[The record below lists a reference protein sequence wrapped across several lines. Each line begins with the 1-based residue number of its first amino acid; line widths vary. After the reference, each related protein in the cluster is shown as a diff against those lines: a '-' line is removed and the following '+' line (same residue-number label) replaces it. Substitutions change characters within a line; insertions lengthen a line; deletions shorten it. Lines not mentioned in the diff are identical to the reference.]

1 MKKLAIVL
9 AALAALVMFISY
21 NVWRAAE
28 EPVTSTPGP
37 LEVGRAQLH
46 AQLMDAE
53 QREGAAEKQAW
64 NSPDNLRA
72 LVKWHQDRIAKLTGN
87 TQAGEILAYDRAA
100 VDRLQKRIADLAA
113 QQAAQA
119 QAAAAAAKAAQ
130 QHR

>member
-9 AALAALVMFISY
+9 AALVALTMVISY

-37 LEVGRAQLH
+37 LETGRAQLH
-46 AQLMDAE
+46 AQLVDAE
-53 QREGAAEKQAW
+53 QHEGAAEKQAW
-64 NSPDNLRA
+64 NSPDRLRA
-72 LVKWHQDRIAKLTGN
+72 LIKWHQDRIAKLTGN
-87 TQAGEILAYDRAA
+87 SQAGEILAYDQAA
-100 VDRLQKRIADLAA
+100 VDRLQNRIADLAA

-130 QHR
+130 QQH

>member
-1 MKKLAIVL
+1 MKKFAI
-9 AALAALVMFISY
+9 ALAALVVLVLVVSY

-37 LEVGRAQLH
+37 LEQGRAHLH
-46 AQLMDAE
+46 QQLMDAE
-53 QREGAAEKQAW
+53 QQEGAAEKQAW
-64 NSPDNLRA
+64 NSPAKLQT
-72 LVKWHQDRIAKLTGN
+72 LVKWHQDRIAKLNGN
-87 TQAGEILAYDRAA
+87 PQAGEILAYDRAA

-130 QHR
+130 QH

>member
-1 MKKLAIVL
+1 MKKFAF
-9 AALAALVMFISY
+9 ALAALIGLLVVISY

-37 LEVGRAQLH
+37 VEVGRAQLH
-46 AQLMDAE
+46 AQLVDAE

-64 NSPDNLRA
+64 NSPVKLQT
-72 LVKWHQDRIAKLTGN
+72 LLKWHQDRIAKLAGN

-119 QAAAAAAKAAQ
+119 KAAEAAAKAARQ
-130 QHR
+130 QH